1 MSKVGR
7 VPIELSAAKVEVKGQ
22 ELFITGP
29 KAKFTHTLA
38 APLKAKIENGLLEI
52 SLDQGQDS
60 KTNRAL
66 WGLHR
71 ALLANKVYGAQKLFE
86 KKVNIVGLGYKAQ
99 ISGKKMVFSLGY
111 SHKIDYVLPE
121 GVEVDSDRT
130 GQKLVFKSS
139 DKLILGN
146 VCDTIRGFRPPEPY
160 KGTGIIVEGEVVI
173 RKAGKAKSA

>member
-7 VPIELSAAKVEVKGQ
+7 VPIELSAAKVEIKGQ
-22 ELFITGP
+22 ELFISGP
-29 KAKFTHTLA
+29 IAKFTHTLA
-38 APLKAKIENGLLEI
+38 DELTAKLENGFLEI
-52 SLDQGQDS
+52 ALSQDS
-60 KTNRAL
+60 KANRAI

-71 ALLANKVYGAQKLFE
+71 ALLANKIYGSQKLFE

-99 ISGKKMVFSLGY
+99 ISGKNMVFSLGY

-160 KGTGIIVEGEVVI
+160 KGTGIIVEGEIVI